1 MKYQIK
7 VPGDWIEDDRLSD
20 ANVHI
25 VQLLIENWPDRPIP
39 DTAFSGNEVHRDR
52 LISMGWIVEVES

>member
-39 DTAFSGNEVHRDR
+39 AAAFFQLVEHREF
-52 LISMGWIVEVES
+52 LISIGWLVEVES

>member
-7 VPGDWIEDDRLSD
+7 VPENWIEDDRLSE

-39 DTAFSGNEVHRDR
+39 ATAFFQLAEHREF
-52 LISMGWIVEVES
+52 LISIGWLVEVES